1 MLIPIAALLLTYA
14 VTLVLAGLAA
24 FVLRRPLSILLSEL
38 CGTEERSSFWTVWS
52 MVMTLALPL
61 PLLFVSMARI
71 ATDPTELIQGTVAA
85 TLTGILMAM
94 AGIGL
99 AVWRRVPQPQID

>member
-14 VTLVLAGLAA
+14 VTLGLAGLAA
-24 FVLRRPLSILLSEL
+24 FVLRSPLSILLSEL

-52 MVMTLALPL
+52 MVMMIAL

-85 TLTGILMAM
+85 TLAGILMAM
-94 AGIGL
+94 AGMGL
-99 AVWRRVPQPQID
+99 AVWRRVPQPNIK

>member
-24 FVLRRPLSILLSEL
+24 FVLRRPLAILLSEL

-52 MVMTLALPL
+52 VVMMIAL

-71 ATDPTELIQGTVAA
+71 ATDPTELIQGTVAC

-94 AGIGL
+94 LGMGL
-99 AVWRRVPQPQID
+99 SVWRRVPRPVID

>member
-14 VTLVLAGLAA
+14 VTLALAGLAA
-24 FVLRRPLSILLSEL
+24 FVLRRPLAILLAEL

-52 MVMTLALPL
+52 MVMMIAL

-71 ATDPTELIQGTVAA
+71 ATDPVELIQRTVGA

-94 AGIGL
+94 AGMGM
-99 AVWRRVPQPQID
+99 AVWRRVPQPNID

>member
-24 FVLRRPLSILLSEL
+24 LVLRRPLAILLSEL
-38 CGTEERSSFWTVWS
+38 CGTEERSSFSTVWS
-52 MVMTLALPL
+52 VVMMIAL

-71 ATDPTELIQGTVAA
+71 ATDPTELIQGTVAC

-94 AGIGL
+94 LGMGL
-99 AVWRRVPQPQID
+99 AVWRRVPRPVID

>member
-52 MVMTLALPL
+52 MVMMIAL

-71 ATDPTELIQGTVAA
+71 ATDPTVLIQGTVAA
-85 TLTGILMAM
+85 TLAGILMAM
-94 AGIGL
+94 AGMGL
-99 AVWRRVPQPQID
+99 AVWRRVPQPNIN

>member
-1 MLIPIAALLLTYA
+1 MLIPIGALLLTYA
-14 VTLVLAGLAA
+14 VTLALAGLAA

-52 MVMTLALPL
+52 MVMMIAL

-71 ATDPTELIQGTVAA
+71 ATDPTALIQGTVAA
-85 TLTGILMAM
+85 TLAGILMAM
-94 AGIGL
+94 AGMGL
-99 AVWRRVPQPQID
+99 AGWRRVPQSNNN

>member
-1 MLIPIAALLLTYA
+1 MLIPIVALLLTYA

-52 MVMTLALPL
+52 MVMMIAL

-71 ATDPTELIQGTVAA
+71 ATDPTELIQGTVAC
-85 TLTGILMAM
+85 TLAGILMAM
-94 AGIGL
+94 AGMGL
-99 AVWRRVPQPQID
+99 AVWRRVPQPNID

>member
-24 FVLRRPLSILLSEL
+24 FVLRRPLAILLSEL

-52 MVMTLALPL
+52 MVMMIAL
-61 PLLFVSMARI
+61 PLLFVSMARV
-71 ATDPTELIQGTVAA
+71 ATDPTALIQGTVAC
-85 TLTGILMAM
+85 TLSGILIAM
-94 AGIGL
+94 GGMGL
-99 AVWRRVPQPQID
+99 AVWRRVPRPVMD

>member
-1 MLIPIAALLLTYA
+1 MLIPIAALLLTYT

-52 MVMTLALPL
+52 MVMMMAL

-94 AGIGL
+94 AGMGL

>member
-52 MVMTLALPL
+52 MVMMMAL

-94 AGIGL
+94 AGMGL

>member
-52 MVMTLALPL
+52 MVMMIAL

-85 TLTGILMAM
+85 TLAGTLLAM
-94 AGIGL
+94 LGMGL
-99 AVWRRVPQPQID
+99 AVWRRVPRPVTD